1 MHKTLNG
8 TVPLCNDPIQFISLR
23 NSMNIITVERTT
35 VSRKNKA
42 EVALTAV
49 LDRPTLT

>member
-1 MHKTLNG
+1 
-8 TVPLCNDPIQFISLR
+8 
-23 NSMNIITVERTT
+23 MNIITVERTT

-49 LDRPTLT
+49 LDRPTNINITTYQLLKTHKKTAKLTSLTYI